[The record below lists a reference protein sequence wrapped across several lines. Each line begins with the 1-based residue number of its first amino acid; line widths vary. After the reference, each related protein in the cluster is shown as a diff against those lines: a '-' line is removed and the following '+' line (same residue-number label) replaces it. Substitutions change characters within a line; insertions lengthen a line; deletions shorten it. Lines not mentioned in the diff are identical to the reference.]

1 MYVHM
6 YISVYWN
13 GWIRFIAY
21 VVSAHTMLV
30 EFIINKDLL
39 ALKCTQG
46 FWLSKIFELSKQSK
60 VHTRQFGLPENE
72 EKFLRWVR

>member
-1 MYVHM
+1 MDTFYCVCGKSTHDVGKN
-6 YISVYWN
+6 SSWN
-13 GWIRFIAY
+13 EG
-21 VVSAHTMLV
+21 
-30 EFIINKDLL
+30 LL